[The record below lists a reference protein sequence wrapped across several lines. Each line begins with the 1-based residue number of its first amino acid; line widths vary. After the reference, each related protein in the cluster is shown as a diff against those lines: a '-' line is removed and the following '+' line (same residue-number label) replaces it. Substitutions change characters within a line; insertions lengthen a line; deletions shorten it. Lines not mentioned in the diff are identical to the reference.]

1 MRKPTLVF
9 LALTATLL
17 LTGPSA
23 HAAGQVDVQWL
34 APEKFSDA
42 GRNEMD
48 RAATLQSLTQHL
60 QSLGRYLPDGQLL
73 HIEVSDLDLAGE
85 LLPLGT
91 QDLRVLRGG
100 ADWPRMSLSYRL
112 ESQGRT
118 LSKGQIH
125 LSDMGYMRFM
135 GFNAGGKA
143 GELAYEKR
151 MLERW
156 IRSEFGA
163 R

>member
-17 LTGPSA
+17 LTRPA
-23 HAAGQVDVQWL
+23 HAEGRVEVQWL
-34 APEKFSDA
+34 APEKYSDA
-42 GRNEMD
+42 GRHELD

-60 QSLGRYLPDGQLL
+60 QALGRYLPDGQLL
-73 HIEVSDLDLAGE
+73 NILVSDLDLAGE
-85 LLPLGT
+85 LFPIGT
-91 QDLRVLRGG
+91 HELRILRGR

-112 ESQGRT
+112 ESRGQN
-118 LSKGQIH
+118 LSSAQVH
-125 LSDMGYMRFM
+125 LSDMGYMSSM
-135 GFNAGGKA
+135 GLNAGGKA
-143 GELAYEKR
+143 SELIYEKR

-156 IRSEFGA
+156 IRNEFGA